1 MINCSYDIKSF
12 LLQNNLKLRII
23 GEDKLLVDETN
34 NLTNHVQEIGYWYL
48 NGLKPVRRTLQEVQD
63 IFRAFDIPANNL
75 NSFFNKHKAET
86 YGVCMYSGKYIY
98 NDLIQIFS
106 NFLKSRIGKF
116 NQYPKTIY
124 FI

>member
-34 NLTNHVQEIGYWYL
+34 NLTDHVQEIGYWYL

-63 IFRAFDIPANNL
+63 VFRAFDIPANNL

-98 NDLIQIFS
+98 NDQFNYFLIF
-106 NFLKSRIGKF
+106 
-116 NQYPKTIY
+116 
-124 FI
+124 